1 MLPDDS
7 FQDVRR
13 DRVVPRSFRIYDSNR
28 SMMADSETIDLR
40 PIDALI
46 GPGQAEFFQPVLQVV
61 PGFEAFFHRSTFG
74 LGLVR
79 AQEYVTPNVID
90 LQLVNEL
97 CKTFGSVRFVFHIS
111 ILAEI

>member
-1 MLPDDS
+1 
-7 FQDVRR
+7 
-13 DRVVPRSFRIYDSNR
+13 
-28 SMMADSETIDLR
+28 MMADAETVDLR
-40 PIDALI
+40 PIDAFVRLSET
-46 GPGQAEFFQPVLQVV
+46 EFFQTVLQVV
-61 PGFEAFFHRSTFG
+61 PCLEAFFHRSTLG